1 MTGGQVRLY
10 RFGEFAFDTTSGE
23 LRREGY
29 LVRLRPQPS
38 AVLDYLLRHRG
49 EVVTRDELRRLLWS
63 EGTFVHFDHGLNSCI
78 KQVRGALSDDRGA
91 PCYLETI
98 PRRGYRFIGV
108 VGVEDGNGK
117 ASRADFVLS
126 CSVRVVGRRFHVVVQ
141 LADRLND
148 TQVWSA
154 DFDGDLSAMSGTH
167 SRIASQILEV
177 VTNSFPS
184 HCSSQENAPVPKF
197 VN

>member
-1 MTGGQVRLY
+1 MRVY
-10 RFGEFAFDTTSGE
+10 RFGEFAFDTSSGE

-49 EVVTRDELRRLLWS
+49 EVVTRDELRRLLWP

-91 PCYLETI
+91 PRYLETI

-108 VGVEDGNGK
+108 VGVEDANGK
-117 ASRADFVLS
+117 VSRADLALS
-126 CSVRVVGRRFHVVVQ
+126 CSVRIVGRRFHVIIQ
-141 LADRLND
+141 LADRSNN
-148 TQVWSA
+148 TQVWTA
-154 DFDGDLSAMSGTH
+154 DFDGELSAMSGTP
-167 SRIASQILEV
+167 SGIAAEILEA
-177 VTNSFPS
+177 VTNRFPS
-184 HCSSQENAPVPKF
+184 HCSSQQNVPAPEF